1 MPGGSNAVFLIYA
14 SEDAEAAERIA
25 TALRAAGVEVWFDK
39 SELRDGDAWD
49 QSIPKLTGRR
59 LHRAIIAGPP
69 VALAHN
75 KTKEPYL

>member
-1 MPGGSNAVFLIYA
+1 MPGGSNAVFLSYT
-14 SEDAEAAERIA
+14 SEDAERIA
-25 TALRAAGVEVWFDK
+25 TPLRAAGVEVWFDK